1 MIFLENGQI
10 IAIIKSVIKLCNQN
24 SDCWNQVQ
32 YKLKPGAVYD
42 LLMKFINQ
50 VGNLR
55 VCSGKTESGI
65 IYFNFDKQ
73 ASSSCF
79 ETNLYKR
86 NNIFISRST
95 SVKFHFMDCI

>member
-1 MIFLENGQI
+1 M
-10 IAIIKSVIKLCNQN
+10 
-24 SDCWNQVQ
+24 Q

-65 IYFNFDKQ
+65 LYFNFDKQ

-86 NNIFISRST
+86 NNIFIAVLQVLSFILWIVFKT
-95 SVKFHFMDCI
+95 V